1 MAETIYI
8 IDPLPEELRSIADA
22 LASEPVVVKSY
33 VDAVEFLDQVA
44 TTASGCVLVPLD
56 LPGMG
61 VRALMDEIKRRHL
74 PLAVVVLRA
83 GQSATY
89 DDLCAHLEP
98 NFAKWWLPDA
108 VEFAAEIPRT
118 SAGKFKKSALREQFR
133 KIRSEHA
140 TEEGCCRGPRG
151 HPRPSR

>member
-74 PLAVVVLRA
+74 PLAVVVLGRD
-83 GQSATY
+83 S
-89 DDLCAHLEP
+89 
-98 NFAKWWLPDA
+98 
-108 VEFAAEIPRT
+108 EFAVALELVRYGAFDFLEYPFSDYRLRSVVRRAIGA
-118 SAGKFKKSALREQFR
+118 SA
-133 KIRSEHA
+133 
-140 TEEGCCRGPRG
+140 
-151 HPRPSR
+151 